1 MKKFGLIGYPL
12 SHSFSKGYFTE
23 KFKREGL
30 EDHTYEVFP
39 LPNLSDFEELLRSNP
54 DLCGL
59 NVTIPHK
66 IGIMFYL
73 DKIDKA
79 AKEID
84 AVNCIKIIKHR
95 PAEDFFSGELSSTK
109 VNLIGYNT
117 DASAFEQSLQP
128 LLRKNH
134 SKALVLGTGGASR
147 AVTYVLSQLG
157 IDYLLVSRRAARKQI
172 RYKEITKEMMQE
184 RQLIINTTPLGMS
197 PDIGSCPDIPYEFIT
212 DQHLLY
218 DLVYNP
224 AKTEFLKR

>member
-109 VNLIGYNT
+109 VSLIGYNT
-117 DASAFEQSLQP
+117 DALAFQQSLEP
-128 LLRKNH
+128 LLKSQH
-134 SKALVLGTGGASR
+134 KKALVLGTGGASR
-147 AVTYVLSQLG
+147 AVTYVLNHLG
-157 IDYLLVSRRAARKQI
+157 IDYLLVSRKAARRQI
-172 RYKEITKEMMQE
+172 KYEDLTKEIMQE

-197 PDIGSCPDIPYEFIT
+197 PQIETFPEIPYEFIGP
-212 DQHLLY
+212 Q
-218 DLVYNP
+218 
-224 AKTEFLKR
+224 